1 MAFCETSKSQAPG
14 TPGAVGDFGWKLI
27 TSDDPVVK
35 ERKLASELANGRL
48 AMVAIMGMFF
58 QEVGSTEPA
67 MEKMLQIS
75 SGNNLFQFDVKSD
88 SA

>member
-1 MAFCETSKSQAPG
+1 
-14 TPGAVGDFGWKLI
+14 
-27 TSDDPVVK
+27 VVK

-67 MEKMLQIS
+67 MEGCKMLQIS